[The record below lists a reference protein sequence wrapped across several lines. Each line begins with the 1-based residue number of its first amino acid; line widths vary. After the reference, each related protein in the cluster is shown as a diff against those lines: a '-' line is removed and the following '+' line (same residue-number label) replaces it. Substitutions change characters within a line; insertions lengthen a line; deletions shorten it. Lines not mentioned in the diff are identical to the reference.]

1 VFLVTKEAHPV
12 AFAITQIGFILAVA
26 DLFVVD
32 LGIRLYWSPS
42 AADERRLDLL
52 SNAYHV
58 PLTHEQTIGYYNNDE
73 TDPLRRL
80 GAAVLENS
88 LFSRGISLAMLKNT
102 RIQIAAYVVLLVVV
116 WLIRS
121 TDLAVAATAAL
132 VVFSEHILSRWLRL
146 EWFRMRCHATYK
158 GLYALFQTA
167 PARTTL
173 HPSVL
178 QWFAF
183 YETSKANAGVTLS
196 TKVFNALNPSLSS
209 EWDAIKAKLNL

>member
-1 VFLVTKEAHPV
+1 
-12 AFAITQIGFILAVA
+12 
-26 DLFVVD
+26 
-32 LGIRLYWSPS
+32 
-42 AADERRLDLL
+42 
-52 SNAYHV
+52 
-58 PLTHEQTIGYYNNDE
+58 
-73 TDPLRRL
+73 
-80 GAAVLENS
+80 
-88 LFSRGISLAMLKNT
+88 
-102 RIQIAAYVVLLVVV
+102 
-116 WLIRS
+116 
-121 TDLAVAATAAL
+121 
-132 VVFSEHILSRWLRL
+132 
-146 EWFRMRCHATYK
+146 MRCHATYK